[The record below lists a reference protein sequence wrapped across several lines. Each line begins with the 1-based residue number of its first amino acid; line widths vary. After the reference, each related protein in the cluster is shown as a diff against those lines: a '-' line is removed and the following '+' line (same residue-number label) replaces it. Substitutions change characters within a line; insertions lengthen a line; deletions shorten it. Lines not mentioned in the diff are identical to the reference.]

1 MRRAGAI
8 AVAAVCV
15 GTLVGCSSPTSDLP
29 GLTASPTISASP
41 TPTPTP
47 TPASAGPRDL
57 SDPALGIIFTDFP
70 HDQDE
75 QTAAAIETYMLFE
88 TKFWRALTTNVVAPG
103 PWAIASDDSIAWI
116 QAQVGPNSENGWT
129 TSGTYRTSVQVVSA
143 AEGTTVLAVCTNWLE
158 VTFKNVDG
166 TTTTAVDGG
175 LDATSGTLISMSNAF
190 STGWKVVG
198 HEITGTC

>member
-47 TPASAGPRDL
+47 ASAGARDL

-88 TKFWRALTTNVVAPG
+88 TEFWRALTTNVVAPG

-116 QAQVGPNSENGWT
+116 QAQVGPNSADGWSLT
-129 TSGTYRTSVQVVSA
+129 GQLSTSVAIVA
-143 AEGTTVLAVCTNWLE
+143 RDAERMTLDVCRSWSKAGFVQTPSGESLTTEGAGFPQTSRLTLGL
-158 VTFKNVDG
+158 VDKP
-166 TTTTAVDGG
+166 
-175 LDATSGTLISMSNAF
+175 
-190 STGWKVVG
+190 STGWSVDT
-198 HEITGTC
+198 HESTGEC